1 MKKYPKI
8 LKVETGW
15 VEQSHKYFP
24 TDEFVDYRVYDKVPK
39 FWRRIEQFLRM
50 DIYLAFRA
58 KKIANQYDVI
68 WANSEKVAVPL
79 SFLRIK
85 KPLVVILQFPESP
98 LRFQLLKLSGI
109 ARKWAGIGIVAKD
122 ARYFLQSKLGI
133 DPEKIF
139 QYFAARTDIFKPVPS
154 NGQKIEGPILSMG
167 VAKRD
172 YSTLIEALADLP
184 GYRTEIFISSKYG
197 DSYKGSGVNKIPDWI
212 CFPEPISDVEL
223 VARYQHAR
231 FVVIP
236 LKITSHSGAGV
247 TSAFEAWACG
257 RPVIATNT
265 GGMDSYVI
273 NGKTGILVPPGDV
286 KAMRYAI
293 RKLWENPVLA
303 QEMGLAGRKFLEENY
318 KYEMVVGEITD
329 FLTRLWEKEIETRK

>member
-15 VEQSHKYFP
+15 VEHSFKYFP

-50 DIYLAFRA
+50 DIYLAFKV
-58 KKIANQYDVI
+58 KKIARHYDLI

-98 LRFQLLKLSGI
+98 LRFQLLKLTGI
-109 ARKWAGIGIVAKD
+109 ARKWAGIGIVVKD
-122 ARYFLQSKLGI
+122 ARFFLQSKLGI

-139 QYFAARTDIFKPVPS
+139 QYFAARTDVFTPIACG
-154 NGQKIEGPILSMG
+154 GQKVDGPILSMG

-172 YSTLIEALADLP
+172 YNTLIEALADLP
-184 GYRTEIFISSKYG
+184 GYQTEIFISSKYG
-197 DSYKGSGVNKIPDWI
+197 DLYKESGTKKIPDWI
-212 CFPEPISDVEL
+212 CFPEPISDNKLVE
-223 VARYQHAR
+223 RYQNSR

-236 LKITSHSGAGV
+236 LKTTPHSGAGV
-247 TSAFEAWACG
+247 TSAFEAWASG

-265 GGMDSYVI
+265 GGMHSCVI

-293 RKLWENPVLA
+293 RKLWENPDLA
-303 QEMGLAGRKFLEENY
+303 QEMGLAGRKFLEKNY
-318 KYEMVVGEITD
+318 KFETVVEEITD
-329 FLTRLWEKEIETRK
+329 FLTRLWEKETEGRK

>member
-1 MKKYPKI
+1 MKKHPKI

-15 VEQSHKYFP
+15 VEQSYKYFP

-39 FWRRIEQFLRM
+39 FWRRFEQFLRM
-50 DIYLAFRA
+50 DIYLAFKV
-58 KKIANQYDVI
+58 KKIARQYDII
-68 WANSEKVAVPL
+68 WANSEKVGVPL

-98 LRFQLLKLSGI
+98 LRFQLLKLTGI
-109 ARKWAGIGIVAKD
+109 ARKWAGIGIVVKD
-122 ARYFLQSKLGI
+122 ARFFLQSKLGI

-139 QYFAARTDIFKPVPS
+139 QYFAARTDIFTPLAS
-154 NGQKIEGPILSMG
+154 GGQKVDGPILSMG

-172 YSTLIEALADLP
+172 YNTLIEALADLP
-184 GYRTEIFISSKYG
+184 GYQTEIFISSKYG
-197 DSYKGSGVNKIPDWI
+197 DLYKGSGIKKIPDWI
-212 CFPEPISDVEL
+212 CFPERISDSEL
-223 VARYQHAR
+223 VERYQHAR

-236 LKITSHSGAGV
+236 LKPTPHSGAGV
-247 TSAFEAWACG
+247 TSAFEAWASG

-265 GGMDSYVI
+265 GGMPSCVI

-293 RKLWENPVLA
+293 KKLWENPDLA

-318 KYEMVVGEITD
+318 KFEIVVGEITD
-329 FLTRLWEKEIETRK
+329 FLSKLWEKETQASK